1 MTYFEKMVEIK
12 SPFKSK
18 SLLIKRFDNPEE
30 LPVINKKN
38 IITLMNLTKIERSKV
53 LTKTVGVQGIPQQ
66 RSLNMRIKK
75 IVR

>member
-38 IITLMNLTKIERSKV
+38 IITLMNLTKI
-53 LTKTVGVQGIPQQ
+53 
-66 RSLNMRIKK
+66 
-75 IVR
+75 